1 MKFLYRQLKKAG
13 LLLVIMATC
22 SFAYGQIPVKGKVI
36 SSEDNQGMPGVNI
49 LIKGTGQGVVTGS
62 DGSYN
67 ISVRKA
73 DDILVFSFI
82 GYKAQEITV
91 GYKHNY

>member
-13 LLLVIMATC
+13 LLSVLMAIC

-36 SSEDNQGMPGVNI
+36 SSEDNQAMAGVNI
-49 LIKGTGQGVVTGS
+49 LIKGTGKGVVTGP

-67 ISVRKA
+67 ISVPRA
-73 DDILVFSFI
+73 EDILVFSFI
-82 GYKAQEITV
+82 GYKTQGINSR
-91 GYKHNY
+91 KQNYH